1 MGTPVKSEYQ
11 RIVDALIPMWT
22 ELLDTKAVTEETE
35 FFKAGGH
42 SLTAMM
48 MVARVE
54 RELGITV
61 PLFQLASHPTVAA
74 FAKHLTAPKG
84 PGVAQA
90 SPQANAVDPKS
101 MDGTESQTE
110 YLLRFN
116 DSDRQ
121 DKRNKL
127 FEQYYAR
134 AMSSAAHA
142 EFCRQVYGKNFGQH
156 GMADFTQIDI
166 MLGKLKPK
174 AGDTVLDIGCGYGLI
189 SKYIAEQTGANVVGI
204 DLSPSAIEYA
214 NTLAAKDNR
223 LSFKVMDLR
232 QLEFARNTF
241 SHVVSIDTIYYTP
254 SVKKTL
260 QQLKEIGDDRLRLAI
275 IRTFPIRSFTKA
287 TWSPDLTELATL
299 LKGTFGWYDATDFSK
314 EENEHWRKKVDIL
327 DALKPQFVAEGNADL
342 FDFRYREA
350 SYETS
355 IEQFRCMFLSGAS
368 QSTR

>member
-1 MGTPVKSEYQ
+1 MGTPVKSEYH
-11 RIVDALIPMWT
+11 RIVDAIIPMWT

-54 RELGITV
+54 RELGITA
-61 PLFQLASHPTVAA
+61 PLFALASHPTVSA
-74 FAKHLTAPKG
+74 FARYLTSPKAATA
-84 PGVAQA
+84 VAEPN
-90 SPQANAVDPKS
+90 SVDPKS

-121 DKRNKL
+121 DRRNKS

-134 AMSSAAHA
+134 AMTSAAHA
-142 EFCRQVYGKNFGQH
+142 AFCQQVYGKNFGQH

-174 AGDTVLDIGCGYGLI
+174 AGDVVLDIGCGYGLI
-189 SKYIAEQTGANVVGI
+189 SKYIAEQTGAKVVGI

-214 NTLAAKDNR
+214 NTLAAKDDR
-223 LSFKVMDLR
+223 LQFQVMDLR
-232 QLEFARNTF
+232 KLEFPRDTF

-254 SVKKTL
+254 SVKTTL
-260 QQLKEIGDDRLRLAI
+260 QQLKEIGNDRLRLAI
-275 IRTFPIRSFTKA
+275 IRTFPIRSFTTE

-299 LKGTFGWYDATDFSK
+299 LKETFGSYDATDFSK
-314 EENEHWRKKVDIL
+314 EENEHWRKKVEIL
-327 DALKPQFVAEGNADL
+327 DSLKPKFVAEGNEEL
-342 FDFRYREA
+342 FGFRYREA

-355 IEQFRCMFLSGAS
+355 IEQFRCMFLSGAP